1 MAISISKRE
10 LEKKKQGKK
19 LEKQQRKE
27 ERKAYRGGS
36 SLDDMLAYV
45 EEHGMITATPP
56 DMSSKPKVDAET
68 IAVFVPKKEEQEPVA
83 LRGRVEHFN
92 TDKGYGFIK
101 DLDSTEK
108 YFFHISNA
116 PADIAEGAL
125 VTFETERGQRGL
137 NAVNKAFAKLT
148 SIISHNQKTDEH
160 LRFKTELPHD
170 RREFAGTF
178 RTIRRGIFG

>member
-1 MAISISKRE
+1 MAISFSKRE

-27 ERKAYRGGS
+27 ERKANRGGS
-36 SLDDMLAYV
+36 SL
-45 EEHGMITATPP
+45 
-56 DMSSKPKVDAET
+56 VDAET

-137 NAVNKAFAKLT
+137 NAVNIAYAK
-148 SIISHNQKTDEH
+148 
-160 LRFKTELPHD
+160 
-170 RREFAGTF
+170 
-178 RTIRRGIFG
+178 

>member
-1 MAISISKRE
+1 MI
-10 LEKKKQGKK
+10 
-19 LEKQQRKE
+19 
-27 ERKAYRGGS
+27 
-36 SLDDMLAYV
+36 AYV
-45 EEHGMITATPP
+45 DANGMITNTPP

-68 IAVFVPKKEEQEPVA
+68 IAVSVPKKEEQEPVA

-137 NAVNKAFAKLT
+137 NAVNIAYAK
-148 SIISHNQKTDEH
+148 
-160 LRFKTELPHD
+160 
-170 RREFAGTF
+170 
-178 RTIRRGIFG
+178 

>member
-1 MAISISKRE
+1 
-10 LEKKKQGKK
+10 
-19 LEKQQRKE
+19 
-27 ERKAYRGGS
+27 
-36 SLDDMLAYV
+36 
-45 EEHGMITATPP
+45 
-56 DMSSKPKVDAET
+56 MSSKPKVDAET
-68 IAVFVPKKEEQEPVA
+68 IAGSVPKKEEQEPVA

-137 NAVNKAFAKLT
+137 NAVNIAYAK
-148 SIISHNQKTDEH
+148 
-160 LRFKTELPHD
+160 
-170 RREFAGTF
+170 
-178 RTIRRGIFG
+178 